1 MVSNSVTPT
10 NIRIVEKRNPEL
22 GINDWN
28 GIDIFPFEDTDELF
42 INIQNVDYPNPYI
55 DLIGIKFLH
64 LEDAL
69 KFRQALDVAIRILEI
84 GYDD

>member
-1 MVSNSVTPT
+1 MVSDSVTPI
-10 NIRIVEKRNPEL
+10 NIRITDNRKPEL

-28 GIDIFPFEDTDELF
+28 GIDIFPFENTDELF
-42 INIQNVDYPNPYI
+42 INIQDVNYPNPYI